1 MTDPTQLHA
10 YADGESTPA
19 EANAL
24 RELLRSD
31 PDAAAEVDAIL
42 NLKEFLG
49 KNAPIHREDE
59 AWKGCLRRLDAID
72 KTRRVEGFVGRYAWA
87 LCGVLFLFIVSGR
100 SAMRNVQGDTART
113 ADLARIFGSSRPVSR
128 VTQEQSKLY
137 EELLK
142 QVGPNLDPTSIE
154 AGRPTYGLVRDM
166 AAVRVPL
173 RDRQGDL
180 AITRIEGVLNLQ
192 DTTPSTSNPAFSIG
206 VANGEN
212 CLVWHSGGYTYL
224 LSGSR
229 SLTSLNEIAARIF
242 GSL

>member
-1 MTDPTQLHA
+1 MTEPMQLHA
-10 YADGESTPA
+10 YADGELTTA

-24 RELLRSD
+24 RESLKRD
-31 PDAAAEVDAIL
+31 PQGTAEVDAIL
-42 NLKEFLG
+42 NLKEFLS
-49 KNAPIHREDE
+49 KNAPVHREDE

-113 ADLARIFGSSRPVSR
+113 ADLARIIGSSQP
-128 VTQEQSKLY
+128 TPHWQQEQSRMY
-137 EELLK
+137 EDLLG
-142 QVGPNLDPTSIE
+142 QVGHNLDPTAIE
-154 AGRPTYGLVRDM
+154 AGIPTYGLVRDM

-173 RDRQGDL
+173 RDRRGDF
-180 AITRIEGVLNLQ
+180 AITRIAGTLNLQ
-192 DTTPSTSNPAFSIG
+192 DTAPTTGNPEFSIG

-212 CLVWHSGGYTYL
+212 CLVWHSHGYTYV

-229 SLTSLNEIAARIF
+229 SLSALSEVAARLF
-242 GSL
+242 GAS